1 MSFEL
6 LLLLLLP
13 NMESWYRKYLTW
25 KKDQSQFGNLAILI
39 KNQALIHCIKIE
51 VRKYI
56 YYLKEGLKIHN
67 WRGRSYYQIRNFYN
81 LIIYN
86 TLNSSRNA
94 IKKTY
99 QGRVTP
105 VEKKS
110 TFWGGNAVLQLC
122 GGRISHYEILSFE
135 NAEYI
140 FLKSIF

>member
-6 LLLLLLP
+6 LLLLLFP

-67 WRGRSYYQIRNFYN
+67 WRERSYYQIRNFYN

-105 VEKKS
+105 VEKIHI
-110 TFWGGNAVLQLC
+110 FNFGGAMQNFNYVV
-122 GGRISHYEILSFE
+122 E
-135 NAEYI
+135 
-140 FLKSIF
+140 

>member
-1 MSFEL
+1 
-6 LLLLLLP
+6 
-13 NMESWYRKYLTW
+13 MESWYRKYLTW

-110 TFWGGNAVLQLC
+110 TFWGGAMQYFNFVVRWPTYNPHLQLC
-122 GGRISHYEILSFE
+122 IIC
-135 NAEYI
+135 AI
-140 FLKSIF
+140 FHSRPLRLYLLYHN